1 MLSKEKINQ
10 IRAFNRDY
18 VIMLGILNKP
28 KYDSNLSWPERRLM
42 IEIGV
47 NHLKTPMALAQKL
60 NLDKSYTSRLI
71 NNLVRKG
78 LLVKRRSELDLRS
91 VELFFTKLGQK
102 VFAEIDQL
110 SVALIQRQL
119 AKLGDAEQEQLFNCL
134 KTADRLL
141 FERQK

>member
-47 NHLKTPMALAQKL
+47 NHLKTPMALAKKL
-60 NLDKSYTSRLI
+60 HLDKSYTSRLI

-78 LLVKRRSELDLRS
+78 LLVKKRSELDLRS

-119 AKLGDAEQEQLFNCL
+119 AKLSEAEQEQLFNCL